1 MEFPVKFIESKL
13 SKSFFLFKSKTL
25 SFKLLIKKIVLYI
38 LSSLIITFLNLTNF
52 SIYSSFFRNP

>member
-13 SKSFFLFKSKTL
+13 SKSFVLFKSKTL

-38 LSSLIITFLNLTNF
+38 LSSLIITFLNLNF
-52 SIYSSFFRNP
+52 HSLN